1 MKSLRMRRNR
11 ELYFLGLPDP
21 PEPGPD
27 EVLVRM
33 KYASICGFD
42 MMMLNGK
49 AAYPKN
55 GVLGHEGSG
64 IIEAVGKRVSPAEF
78 KPGDRVAINPYTFC
92 GQCDA
97 CRSNQPNF
105 WHQPGRP
112 LRSDDG
118 IHLDRREAGLPAAHG
133 GLPAGRQP

>member
-55 GVLGHEGSG
+55 GV
-64 IIEAVGKRVSPAEF
+64 
-78 KPGDRVAINPYTFC
+78 
-92 GQCDA
+92 
-97 CRSNQPNF
+97 
-105 WHQPGRP
+105 
-112 LRSDDG
+112 
-118 IHLDRREAGLPAAHG
+118 
-133 GLPAGRQP
+133 